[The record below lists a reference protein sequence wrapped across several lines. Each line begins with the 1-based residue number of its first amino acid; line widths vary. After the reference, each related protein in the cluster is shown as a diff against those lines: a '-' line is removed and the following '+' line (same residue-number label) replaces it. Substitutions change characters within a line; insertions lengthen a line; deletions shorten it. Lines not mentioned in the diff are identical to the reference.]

1 MLVKATATVKSSVLA
16 YAPYPYLLEGRDIEV
31 VRGLLQGEHGII
43 LRKKKRQW
51 LALCVH
57 LIQRAVEINAV
68 PT

>member
-1 MLVKATATVKSSVLA
+1 MLAKATATVNSSVLA
-16 YAPYPYLLEGRDIEV
+16 YAPYPYLQEGRDIEV
-31 VRGLLQGEHGII
+31 VRGLFLGEHGII

-51 LALCVH
+51 LALGAH